1 MIQSFRCKETERIY
15 KREVSRKLPHDIQR
29 VALRKLMMLAAAHDW
44 RDLKVPPGT
53 QLEELKN
60 DRKGQYSIRINQQ
73 WRICFKWQDGNAHE
87 VEIVDY
93 H

>member
-15 KREVSRKLPHDIQR
+15 NREGSRKLPHDIQR
-29 VALRKLMMLAAAHDW
+29 VALRKLVMLGAAHDW
-44 RDLKVPPGT
+44 RDLKAPPGNY
-53 QLEELKN
+53 LEELKD
-60 DRKGQYSIRINQQ
+60 DRKGRYSIRINRQ
-73 WRICFKWQDGNAHE
+73 WRICFKWRDGNAHE

>member
-15 KREVSRKLPHDIQR
+15 HRELSRKLPQDIQR
-29 VALRKLMMLAAAHDW
+29 AALRKLVMLGAAHDW
-44 RDLKVPPGT
+44 RDLKVPPGN
-53 QLEELKN
+53 QLEELKD
-60 DRKGQYSIRINQQ
+60 DRKGQCSIRINRQ
-73 WRICFKWQDGNAHE
+73 WRICFKWQDGNAYE